1 MQYPVPGVGPVQLEL
16 LVRHTVDVWND
27 PATQWALDHYPDAGE
42 RERLLTGAGRLEFA
56 RTTEILQHHLPEP
69 PARVADIGSGAG
81 PYSLWL
87 AEQGYAV
94 VARDLVPLHI
104 EQLRAAA
111 ADSGLVVDAAVGDAR
126 ALDLPDAS
134 ADIVLLLGPLY
145 HLISREARVGCWRE
159 AHRVV
164 TPGGVV
170 VAAAI
175 SRWAVLFDGILRL
188 RLGEGDP
195 AFVPILDA
203 AMATG
208 VLAPL
213 APGGFAAYA
222 HRPDELPTEAR
233 EAGLEVISLQS
244 IEGAGAYLPD
254 LDERWPDPAAR
265 AAILDVARRCA
276 AVPELLGI
284 GSHLLLAATRP

>member
-1 MQYPVPGVGPVQLEL
+1 
-16 LVRHTVDVWND
+16 VWD
-27 PATQWALDHYPDAGE
+27 DLGAQWALDHYPDADE
-42 RERLLTGAGRLEFA
+42 RERLLNGAGRLEFA
-56 RTTEILQHHLPEP
+56 RTTEILLRHLPKP

-87 AEQGYAV
+87 AEQGHSV

-111 ADSGLVVDAAVGDAR
+111 TDRGLVVDAAVGEAR

-145 HLISREARVGCWRE
+145 HLISREARTECWRE
-159 AHRVV
+159 ARRIV

-170 VAAAI
+170 MAAAI
-175 SRWAVLFDGILRL
+175 SRCAVLFDGILRL

-195 AFVPILDA
+195 AFVPIVDA
-203 AMATG
+203 AMTTG
-208 VLAPL
+208 VLPPL
-213 APGGFAAYA
+213 TPGGFAAYA
-222 HRPDELPTEAR
+222 HRPDELPAEAR
-233 EAGLEVISLQS
+233 EAGLDVISLES
-244 IEGAGAYLPD
+244 VEGAGGYLPD
-254 LDERWPDPAAR
+254 LEERWADPAAR
-265 AAILDVARRCA
+265 AAVIDVARRCA

-284 GSHLLLAATRP
+284 GSHLLLVASRP